1 MIDTSLHTEYP
12 YLGAYDCDHKPYD
25 PSKPKI
31 KHLLWKH
38 YDTIEEWDA
47 NGKARPCVLDNIQ
60 KTLICNTSYLGY
72 DYFECPDCD
81 NFNFVYHH
89 CHSRFCNSCGIKNQK
104 ILASKAEHMCLDV
117 PHRHIVFTIPE
128 SYRIFFRRDRTSLN
142 FLFIAARNT
151 ILKIFNQSLYRKIKR
166 KLVKKGKFYNDK
178 DNIYFLRNYKQ
189 INDFGMI
196 ATIHTFGRALNW
208 NPHIHC
214 LVPELSYNASKNTYK
229 RISHFNFESL
239 RKTWQYE
246 INRLLFS
253 LFKEEFR
260 KEMNTSYDDY
270 NNGFYVYAKSNP
282 EDKSSKYS
290 KNVAGCVNY
299 MMRYASRPPMAES
312 RLISYD
318 EETDDISW
326 FYDDHKTEERITVH
340 EKGIELL
347 KKMIIHIPDDNF
359 RMVRYYGFYNQKKQ
373 ETLYKIHE
381 LLGNPKDLP
390 KDAKERKEKLKRKL
404 SKHHYRTMIMDSYNR
419 DVLRCKC
426 GSIMKYVDTYNPLVG
441 VHNDRE
447 YRRSCIDG
455 MRNLQVRRI

>member
-1 MIDTSLHTEYP
+1 MIDTGLHREYP
-12 YLGAYDCDHKPYD
+12 YYGAFDCDHKPYD
-25 PSKPKI
+25 PSKPRI
-31 KHLLWKH
+31 KDILWNH
-38 YDTIEEWDA
+38 YDIIVEWDKT
-47 NGKARPCVLDNIQ
+47 GKARPCVLDNVQ
-60 KTLICNTSYLGY
+60 KTLLCNTVYLGY
-72 DYFECPDCD
+72 DYFECPDCN
-81 NFNFVYHH
+81 NFNLVYHH
-89 CHSRFCNSCGIKNQK
+89 CHSRFCTSCGTKNQK
-104 ILASKAEHMCLDV
+104 ILASIAEHMCLDV

-128 SYRIFFRRDRTSLN
+128 SYRIFFRKNRYALN
-142 FLFIAARNT
+142 FLFIVARNT

-166 KLVKKGKFYNDK
+166 KLLKKGIFNNEK
-178 DNIYFLRNYKQ
+178 DNIYFMHNYKQ

-229 RISHFNFESL
+229 KVKHFNFQSL

-246 INRLLFS
+246 INRLLTG

-260 KEMNTSYDDY
+260 KISNTSYNDY

-290 KNVAGCVNY
+290 KNVSGCVNY

-318 EETDDISW
+318 EKTDDISW

-347 KKMIIHIPDDNF
+347 KKMIIHIPDKNF
-359 RMVRYYGFYNQKKQ
+359 RMVRYYG
-373 ETLYKIHE
+373 E
-381 LLGNPKDLP
+381 LLGNPKKLP
-390 KDAKERKEKLKRKL
+390 KDASERKIKLKQKL
-404 SKHHYRTMIMDSYNR
+404 SRHHYRTMIMDTYNR

-426 GSIMKYVDTYNPLVG
+426 GSIMKYVDTYDPLVG

-447 YRRSCIDG
+447 YRQSCIDD
-455 MRNLQVRRI
+455 MRKLQVRGNGNRGKPCFT